1 MLQFNDSE
9 RVDVVAELLGAEVL
23 NVVDVTV
30 LKRVVEEDAENV
42 VDEEVD
48 EAPPP
53 TGLLAG
59 LKKDGSAK
67 AQNFVPVDVEVLLR
81 VDVRVLENDEEDEVL
96 VEVWDLE
103 VVVVVVREPV
113 TEEVRVVREMEVV
126 VVTVVVSDE
135 VTDNE
140 LLELRDEVLLAVVV
154 RLVVEERLVLVD
166 VSVTEVEEENVIELD
181 VEIVAVVEDV
191 VKEMDEEMV
200 VVVEDVVRELDEEI
214 VVVVEDVDRELDEEI
229 VVVVEDVVKELDE
242 ESVTVIVLEDVVAVL
257 SDVDDVDVAVARL
270 KAVGQWSGSMSQSP
284 GASSQQQK
292 RAQPV
297 LGTGVEQV
305 DPPTST

>member
-214 VVVVEDVDRELDEEI
+214 VVVVEDV
-229 VVVVEDVVKELDE
+229 VKELDE

>member
-200 VVVEDVVRELDEEI
+200 VVVEDVV
-214 VVVVEDVDRELDEEI
+214 
-229 VVVVEDVVKELDE
+229 KELDE